1 METKQDAPKRQSFR
15 SQYGRK
21 GITVPALIPTFALRR
36 KLGNVH
42 VSTPDAGVERLV
54 REAPGIRN
62 DPRWTPKMIEEA
74 VRFAL
79 WQHHENRAE
88 YRAVMSGTVGR

>member
-1 METKQDAPKRQSFR
+1 MQGKRQVFR

-21 GITVPALIPTFALRR
+21 GITVSAECPTFAIRR

-42 VSTPDAGVERLV
+42 VGTPDAAIEDMIRN
-54 REAPGIRN
+54 APGAQSRTDQRTGTAIT
-62 DPRWTPKMIEEA
+62 DQQIAEA

-79 WQHHENRAE
+79 WQHAENRAE
-88 YRAVMSGTVGR
+88 YGYVMGGSR